1 MSYITFCKYIRKLKS
16 DEFPSPSIKIPA
28 SLSGE
33 KRKKEKWS
41 GEKKKPVMIGG
52 EKEPKTHTEIDGMDQ
67 IFGDEDNN

>member
-1 MSYITFCKYIRKLKS
+1 MSYITFCKYIRKLKD
-16 DEFPSPSIKIPA
+16 DEFPSPPVKTPA

-41 GEKKKPVMIGG
+41 GEKKKPVILGG